1 MADDIRDRL
10 TNWVRDA
17 ADVAGDAAKRVAEVT
32 TDAADTISE
41 KYGQSPLQEKMDN
54 AVGWTKE
61 QLHRSGVAAATKTVT
76 EKTSDVLDTVS
87 GQKILEL
94 LEDRNVLQDKY
105 NDILATKLEEALRR
119 IEALEKLLPKLPSS

>member
-1 MADDIRDRL
+1 MTDDIKDRL

-17 ADVAGDAAKRVAEVT
+17 ADVAGDAAKKVAEIT

-41 KYGQSPLQEKMDN
+41 KYRQSPLQGKMDN
-54 AVGWTKE
+54 AAGWTKE
-61 QLHRSGVAAATKTVT
+61 QLHRSGVAAAAKTVT

-94 LEDRNVLQDKY
+94 MEERNVLQDKY

>member
-1 MADDIRDRL
+1 MPDDIKDRL

-54 AVGWTKE
+54 ASVGVRSCNDTWGSDKE
-61 QLHRSGVAAATKTVT
+61 G
-76 EKTSDVLDTVS
+76 DVMARPLR
-87 GQKILEL
+87 LEFPGAVYHL
-94 LEDRNVLQDKY
+94 SPMQ
-105 NDILATKLEEALRR
+105 
-119 IEALEKLLPKLPSS
+119 